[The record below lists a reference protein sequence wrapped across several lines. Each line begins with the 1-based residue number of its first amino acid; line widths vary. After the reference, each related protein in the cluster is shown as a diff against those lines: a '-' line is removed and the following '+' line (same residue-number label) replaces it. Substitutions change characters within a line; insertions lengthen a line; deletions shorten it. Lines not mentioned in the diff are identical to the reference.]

1 MRFLALIAAAVL
13 APQSSS
19 LAGDVVDPAGLPLPG
34 VVVTVRGTTAVAV
47 TDEHG
52 RFTIPVGSGD
62 AQVIFALSGFS
73 TRTTVVTPAAP
84 PMHIVMTLAPMASEV
99 VVRAPVTVTPPD
111 ARIALRP
118 LDIVRT
124 AGTQAD
130 VMRALALL
138 PGVAQVDEGAGLFV
152 RGGDV
157 SETAVL
163 LDESPL
169 NHPYRYETPT
179 GGFRGAVDPFLT
191 QGVSFSTGGFSAAY
205 GNSLS
210 GVVDMRSLDR
220 PAVRRV
226 NATAGLAGV
235 SFAAG
240 EPLGSSAG
248 VRVALNR
255 ATPSVLFA
263 VNPSP
268 REFDQLPGGW
278 DASASA
284 YVNGGTRG
292 SLKVFVLGQQD
303 HVGVEL
309 EQDAF
314 AGFLHSATNYR
325 ALVANWQR
333 PFASGW
339 NVRAAGTVDHH
350 VDSTDVGVAQIS
362 ANDDSRAAR
371 VDFSGPVASWVVQFG
386 ADAGWAFTDAQ
397 GIVPERGGD
406 FGGVSGTTAYD
417 VAHRDARGG
426 AYGEITRAFGRVTPT
441 LGIRSDYF
449 SEAHAA
455 RVDPR
460 VSVAIDLG
468 AAGRLRTAWGI
479 YHQAP
484 SPSYFDD
491 VRGAITLK
499 PMTAVHYIAGYE
511 SGRIDGAAFFR
522 AEAYYKT
529 YRDLPVQDDQ
539 VGYVDTG
546 YGHARGIDL
555 FGRRVWHYIDLRA
568 SASFIG
574 TERRW
579 TSPVQRDRF
588 PLPSGTWTPDF
599 SIPYTWQVVVNAP
612 VWPTVWLGAAWRTAA
627 GRPTT
632 PAIGSIATPD
642 GYEPIWGPINSERLP
657 RYERLDLSVS
667 YLRKLSARTSGV
679 FFASIDNAT
688 NHFNFFDY
696 AYSADYSA
704 RHPVAGAMPRGYYV
718 GCSITR

>member
-1 MRFLALIAAAVL
+1 MRLLLLMLAAAMT
-13 APQSSS
+13 PQTGSVT
-19 LAGDVVDPAGLPLPG
+19 GDVVDPAGLALPG

-52 RFTIPVGSGD
+52 RFAISVGSGET
-62 AQVIFALSGFS
+62 QLSFALSGFS
-73 TRTTVVTPAAP
+73 TRTAVVTPPAP
-84 PMHIVMTLAPMASEV
+84 PLHIVLALAPVSSEV

-138 PGVAQVDEGAGLFV
+138 PGAAQVDEGAGLFV

-220 PAVRRV
+220 PAVRRI

-255 ATPSVLFA
+255 ATPAMLFA

-284 YVNGGTRG
+284 YASGSGG
-292 SLKVFVLGQQD
+292 SFKVFVLGQQD

-309 EQDAF
+309 EQDGF
-314 AGFLHSATNYR
+314 TGFLHSATTYR

-333 PFASGW
+333 PLANGW
-339 NVRAAGTVDHH
+339 NVNAAGTIDHH
-350 VDSTDVGVAQIS
+350 VDSTDVGVLQIA

-371 VDFSGPVASWVVQFG
+371 VDFSGPVGTWAVQFG
-386 ADAGWAFTDAQ
+386 ADAGWTFTDAQ

-406 FGGVSGTTAYD
+406 FDGVSGTTAYD
-417 VAHRDARGG
+417 VAHHDNRGG
-426 AYGEITRAFGRVTPT
+426 AYGEVTRAFGRVVATV
-441 LGIRSDYF
+441 GIRSDYF
-449 SEAHAA
+449 STAHAG

-460 VSVAIDLG
+460 ASVAINLG
-468 AAGRLRTAWGI
+468 AAGQLRTAWGI

-491 VRGAITLK
+491 VRGATALK
-499 PMTAVHYIAGYE
+499 PMTAVHYIAGYDI
-511 SGRIDGAAFFR
+511 GRIDGAAFFR

-539 VGYVDTG
+539 FGYVDRG
-546 YGHARGIDL
+546 YGHAQGIDL
-555 FGRRVWHYIDLRA
+555 FGRRVWHFIDVRA
-568 SASFIG
+568 SASFID
-574 TERRW
+574 TQRRW

-612 VWPTVWLGAAWRTAA
+612 VWYTVWLGASWRTAA
-627 GRPTT
+627 GRPAT
-632 PAIGSIATPD
+632 PAIGSIATPE
-642 GYEPIWGPINSERLP
+642 GYLPIWGPINSERLP

-667 YLRKLSARTSGV
+667 YLRKIGAHASGV
-679 FFASIDNAT
+679 FFASVDNAT
-688 NHFNFFDY
+688 NHFNFFEY
-696 AYSADYSA
+696 AYSADYST
-704 RHPVAGAMPRGYYV
+704 RRPVAGAMPRGFYV

>member
-1 MRFLALIAAAVL
+1 MRFLLLIAAVL

-19 LAGDVVDPAGLPLPG
+19 VAGDVVDPAGLPLPG
-34 VVVTVRGTTAVAV
+34 VVVTVRGTTTVAV

-52 RFTIPVGSGD
+52 RFAIGVGSGE
-62 AQVIFALSGFS
+62 AQVIFALSGFA
-73 TRTTVVTPAAP
+73 TRMAVVTPPAA
-84 PMHIVMTLAPMASEV
+84 PMHIVMTLAPVASEV
-99 VVRAPVTVTPPD
+99 VVRAPVMVTPPD

-191 QGVSFSTGGFSAAY
+191 QGVSFSTGGFSAEY

-255 ATPSVLFA
+255 ATPAVLFA

-314 AGFLHSATNYR
+314 AGFLHSATTYR
-325 ALVANWQR
+325 ALVASWQR
-333 PFASGW
+333 PIASGW
-339 NVRAAGTVDHH
+339 NVRAAGTRRSSRRLDRCR
-350 VDSTDVGVAQIS
+350 
-362 ANDDSRAAR
+362 RAA
-371 VDFSGPVASWVVQFG
+371 
-386 ADAGWAFTDAQ
+386 
-397 GIVPERGGD
+397 
-406 FGGVSGTTAYD
+406 
-417 VAHRDARGG
+417 
-426 AYGEITRAFGRVTPT
+426 
-441 LGIRSDYF
+441 
-449 SEAHAA
+449 
-455 RVDPR
+455 
-460 VSVAIDLG
+460 DLG
-468 AAGRLRTAWGI
+468 QRRFPGG
-479 YHQAP
+479 
-484 SPSYFDD
+484 
-491 VRGAITLK
+491 
-499 PMTAVHYIAGYE
+499 
-511 SGRIDGAAFFR
+511 SGRRQRTGQGLGR
-522 AEAYYKT
+522 A
-529 YRDLPVQDDQ
+529 VW
-539 VGYVDTG
+539 
-546 YGHARGIDL
+546 RGCRLDA
-555 FGRRVWHYIDLRA
+555 HECA
-568 SASFIG
+568 
-574 TERRW
+574 
-579 TSPVQRDRF
+579 RDR
-588 PLPSGTWTPDF
+588 PG
-599 SIPYTWQVVVNAP
+599 
-612 VWPTVWLGAAWRTAA
+612 AWR
-627 GRPTT
+627 RFRRRERH
-632 PAIGSIATPD
+632 D
-642 GYEPIWGPINSERLP
+642 GL
-657 RYERLDLSVS
+657 
-667 YLRKLSARTSGV
+667 
-679 FFASIDNAT
+679 
-688 NHFNFFDY
+688 
-696 AYSADYSA
+696 
-704 RHPVAGAMPRGYYV
+704 
-718 GCSITR
+718 